1 MKEKLVEILH
11 GIQRQP
17 ALLSSDIHSLSLS
30 RYEIPPC
37 EPLHDISNIVQNLI
51 TELPPHI
58 EDNKVQVDFEKFAN
72 ATIGDKNQLKG
83 SDARLFAVKLAKF
96 AHQKFTENG
105 IPKEILLLCTSLVE
119 SGNDIHLLQRSP
131 SKDSKDNL
139 KTL

>member
-37 EPLHDISNIVQNLI
+37 EPRHDISNIVQNLI

-72 ATIGDKNQLKG
+72 ATIGDKNHLKG

-119 SGNDIHLLQRSP
+119 MISICYSHHHQRT
-131 SKDSKDNL
+131 SK
-139 KTL
+139 TI